1 MVGAVINIPLT
12 GAPFKTWKAATL
24 ESKVT
29 RLPASASI
37 DTGGGRTGHI
47 GVVTVLACEALGALA
62 LVGTRQVEAG
72 ATILTLSRN
81 VTLIDIS
88 LTLLPC
94 EAGETFAGKLVGHSG
109 TGTSICTWLRQAGIN
124 PLAQLPCKPYLAGTL
139 IGIPAEHVA
148 GASILAG
155 RIHKAGM
162 RG

>member
-1 MVGAVINIPLT
+1 M
-12 GAPFKTWKAATL
+12 
-24 ESKVT
+24 
-29 RLPASASI
+29 
-37 DTGGGRTGHI
+37 
-47 GVVTVLACEALGALA
+47 LACEALGALA

-124 PLAQLPCKPYLAGTL
+124 PLAQLPYRKDNRTQKWKIASPSTPPSSTHGVAPGALKWRVLCFLILQKDKAKPLQDCVTQGTFQKK
-139 IGIPAEHVA
+139 
-148 GASILAG
+148 ILQG
-155 RIHKAGM
+155 P
-162 RG
+162 